1 MMAALIKGTPIM
13 NSSLKF
19 AQLLLCAGLAA
30 MSTVAGAVVNKCV
43 DQNGEVLYTDVACP
57 QDSRLVDPTVSDT
70 AAAGVII
77 NSGVERVP
85 AGTQPAV
92 QAPRSRWADLPR
104 PLQRKAIGV
113 DAGTLQ
119 TARMNLQMQDEMH
132 KQRRVAGVR

>member
-1 MMAALIKGTPIM
+1 M
-13 NSSLKF
+13 NTSFKL

-43 DQNGEVLYTDVACP
+43 DQNGEVLYTDTPCP
-57 QDSRLVDPTVSDT
+57 QDSRLIDPTVSDSP
-70 AAAGVII
+70 AAGVII

-85 AGTQPAV
+85 AGLHPAV

-104 PLQRKAIGV
+104 PLQRRAIGV

-119 TARMNLQMQDEMH
+119 TARMNLQMQDELR
-132 KQRRVAGVR
+132 KQRNIASVR